1 LITFNA
7 PIGQY
12 LDPAGLEH
20 LHLSLT
26 IGLPPDASLPEA
38 PGRTCLPGMLELMGA
53 RVGVE
58 VGVQRGEFSAYL
70 LANWPGKLWLVDP
83 WQAQGPEYVDVAN
96 VSNTEHEANYQ
107 ATLEAMRPFAGRY
120 DIIRGYSACAAGFF
134 EDSALDFV
142 YLDGNHG
149 YEAVTLDLNAWWP
162 KLRVGGLLAGHDF
175 LDYDGPLGSF
185 RVRQAVLEFAAD
197 LSPVSHGERE
207 RRVYASREP
216 WPSLWYIV
224 K

>member
-1 LITFNA
+1 LITWSA

-12 LDPAGLEH
+12 LDPASLQH

-26 IGLPPDASLPEA
+26 IARPPDTSLPEA

-53 RVGVE
+53 QAGVE

-83 WQAQGPEYVDVAN
+83 WEAQGPAYADVAN
-96 VSNTEHEANYQ
+96 VSDAEHEANYQ
-107 ATLEAMRPFAGRY
+107 ATLEALRPFAGRY

-134 EDSALDFV
+134 EDGALDFV

-162 KLRVGGLLAGHDF
+162 RLRGGGLLSGHDF

-185 RVRQAVLEFAAD
+185 QVRQAVLEFAA
-197 LSPVSHGERE
+197 ERE

-216 WPSLWYIV
+216 WPSLWYMV